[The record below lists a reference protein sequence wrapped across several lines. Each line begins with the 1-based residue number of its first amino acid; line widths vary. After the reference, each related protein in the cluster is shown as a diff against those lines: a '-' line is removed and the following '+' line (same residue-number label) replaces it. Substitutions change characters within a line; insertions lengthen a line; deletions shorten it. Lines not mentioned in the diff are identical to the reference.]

1 MVYDFYKNGNQIK
14 TLKLF
19 LGSFFG
25 GKGNK
30 IGISCDYS
38 FGNNNSFNEIIS
50 SKFED
55 GKLYMETMMSMSLNK
70 RKLTI
75 EGAVKEIW
83 MNFIQPFL

>member
-55 GKLYMETMMSMSLNK
+55 GKLYMETM
-70 RKLTI
+70 TI